1 MKFTATL
8 VLLVGIAGGLSCGD
22 TSGPPKPTPGTLRFD
37 LTSPN
42 SDGALLLHLSG
53 PAAAAAAVTAA
64 NNAHQLYARA
74 APNGGVNVA
83 LFGSVGAGPL
93 LRIQVQD
100 VSRAAEYQVTFIEAA
115 DAGNALRTSVS
126 GYSGQF
132 VKD

>member
-37 LTSPN
+37 LTSSN
-42 SDGALLLHLSG
+42 SDGAVLLHLSG
-53 PAAAAAAVTAA
+53 PAAAATAVTAA

-83 LFGSVGAGPL
+83 VFGSVGAGPL

-115 DAGNALRTSVS
+115 EDRKSTRLNSS
-126 GYSGQF
+126 H
-132 VKD
+132 